1 MAICNRLGAGAGT
14 LAWLPAAP
22 APTEAGPE
30 LTPKKRRRYLRS
42 SPSGWPGAAAPRA
55 PFTPRFRLC
64 FQVRTDLIRN
74 FCIIAHIDHGKS
86 TLADRLLESTA
97 TLDSRKMRAQ
107 VLDSNELE
115 RERGI
120 TIKLHAVR
128 MSHRARDGR
137 DYALNLIDTP
147 GHVDFT
153 YEVSRSLA
161 ACEGAILVVDATQGV
176 QAQPLSNL
184 FLALDADL
192 EIIPVLN
199 KIDLPGAEPERRR
212 QEVADL
218 MGIDAESVL
227 EVSAKEGRGIDEVLE
242 AVVRRIPAPG
252 GDPAAPLRA
261 LIFDSYY
268 DQYLGA
274 VPSIRVV
281 DGTVGPGVTI
291 TFGTVDSCYE
301 VTEVGHM
308 QLGRVPAASLGPG
321 EVGYLVAA
329 IKAVADT
336 RPGDTVLDASRRAE
350 ELLPGYK
357 EARPMV
363 FAGLYPTD
371 TDGYEELRD
380 ALHRLRLNDA
390 SLHFE
395 PETSKAL
402 GFGFRCGF
410 LGLLHM
416 EVVQER
422 LDREFGVKLIT
433 TVPNVKYEVAM
444 SDGTRSWVENP
455 SELPDRALVD
465 SVAEPVVRAHIVVP
479 AEYIGN
485 VQKLCHERRGTFRGM
500 SYLDPR
506 RVEMDFELPL
516 AEIVLDFYN
525 RLKSGTRGYAALDYE
540 FQEYRR
546 DDLVKLDV
554 MVNREPVDAFSVIL
568 HRDNAYQHGL
578 ALVRKLRQL
587 IPRQQFDVALQAA
600 IGGQIIARE
609 TVKAVRKNVTAKCYG
624 GDITRKR
631 KLLERQREGKKRMK
645 QVGSVEIPQE
655 AFMAVLQLDD
665 TRS

>member
-1 MAICNRLGAGAGT
+1 M
-14 LAWLPAAP
+14 
-22 APTEAGPE
+22 
-30 LTPKKRRRYLRS
+30 
-42 SPSGWPGAAAPRA
+42 
-55 PFTPRFRLC
+55 
-64 FQVRTDLIRN
+64 RTDLIRN

-86 TLADRLLESTA
+86 TLADRLLESTG
-97 TLDSRKMRAQ
+97 TLDSRQMRDQ

-128 MSHRARDGR
+128 MAHRAKDGR
-137 DYALNLIDTP
+137 DYDLNLIDTP

-153 YEVSRSLA
+153 YEVSRSLT

-176 QAQPLSNL
+176 QAQTLSNL

-199 KIDLPGAEPERRR
+199 KIDLPGAEPELRRR
-212 QEVADL
+212 EVAEL
-218 MGIDAESVL
+218 MGIDPGTVL
-227 EVSAKEGRGIDEVLE
+227 EVSAKEGSGVDEVLE
-242 AVVRRIPAPG
+242 AVVARIPAPG
-252 GDPAAPLRA
+252 GDESAPFRA

-274 VPSIRVV
+274 VPSIRVF
-281 DGTVGPGVTI
+281 DGTLKAGMTI
-291 TFGTVDSCYE
+291 GFGAVDSRYE
-301 VTEVGHM
+301 VTEVGHLR
-308 QLGRVPAASLGPG
+308 LGRMPAQSLGPG

-329 IKAVADT
+329 IKAVSDT
-336 RPGDTVLDASRRAE
+336 RPGDTVLDADRRAP

-371 TDGYEELRD
+371 TDGYEDLRD
-380 ALHRLRLNDA
+380 ALHRLHLNDA

-395 PETSKAL
+395 PETSRAL

-416 EVVQER
+416 EVIQER
-422 LDREFGVKLIT
+422 LDREFGVQLIT
-433 TVPNVKYEVAM
+433 TVPNVKYRVAM
-444 SDGTRSWVENP
+444 SDGAVLSVENP

-479 AEYIGN
+479 SEYIGN

-500 SYLDPR
+500 NYLDPR

-540 FQEYRR
+540 FQEYRKG
-546 DDLVKLDV
+546 DLVKLDV

-568 HRDNAYQHGL
+568 HRDNAYRHGL

-631 KLLERQREGKKRMK
+631 KLLERQKEGKKRMK

-665 TRS
+665 IRS

>member
-1 MAICNRLGAGAGT
+1 M
-14 LAWLPAAP
+14 
-22 APTEAGPE
+22 
-30 LTPKKRRRYLRS
+30 
-42 SPSGWPGAAAPRA
+42 
-55 PFTPRFRLC
+55 
-64 FQVRTDLIRN
+64 RTDLIRN

-86 TLADRLLESTA
+86 TLADRLLEATA
-97 TLDSRKMRAQ
+97 TVDRRRMRDQ
-107 VLDSNELE
+107 ILDSNELE

-128 MSHRARDGR
+128 MRYRGEEDL
-137 DYALNLIDTP
+137 DYELNLIDTP

-176 QAQPLSNL
+176 QAQTLSNL
-184 FLALDADL
+184 FLALEADL
-192 EIIPVLN
+192 DIVPVIN
-199 KIDLPGAEPERRR
+199 KIDLPGAEPDRRSR
-212 QEVADL
+212 EVAEL
-218 MGIDAESVL
+218 MGIDPAAVIEA
-227 EVSAKEGRGIDEVLE
+227 SAKEGKGIEAVLE
-242 AVVRRIPAPG
+242 AIIDRIPPPSGSAT
-252 GDPAAPLRA
+252 APLRA
-261 LIFDSYY
+261 LIFDSHY
-268 DQYLGA
+268 DRYLGA

-281 DGTVGPGVTI
+281 DGTLRAGMSI
-291 TFGTVDSCYE
+291 TFGTVQARYE

-308 QLGRVPAASLGPG
+308 QLGRIPARSLGPG

-329 IKAVADT
+329 IKAVSDT
-336 RPGDTVLDASRRAE
+336 RVGDTVLDAARPAG

-371 TDGYEELRD
+371 SDGYEELRD
-380 ALHRLRLNDA
+380 ALDRLHLNDA
-390 SLHFE
+390 SLQFE
-395 PETSKAL
+395 PETSLAL

-416 EVVQER
+416 EIVQER

-433 TVPNVKYEVAM
+433 TVPNVKYRVDLQGGAEL
-444 SDGTRSWVENP
+444 WVENP

-465 SVAEPVVRAHIVVP
+465 SVAEPVVRARIVVP
-479 AEYIGN
+479 STYIGN
-485 VQKLCHERRGTFRGM
+485 VQKLCHERRGVFKGM

-516 AEIVLDFYN
+516 AEIVFDFYG
-525 RLKSGTRGYAALDYE
+525 RLKGGTRGYASLDYE
-540 FQEYRR
+540 FQEYRV

-568 HRDNAYQHGL
+568 HRDKAYRHGRS
-578 ALVRKLRQL
+578 LVRKLRRL
-587 IPRQQFDVALQAA
+587 IPRQQFEVALQAG
-600 IGGQIIARE
+600 IGGQVIARE
-609 TVKAVRKNVTAKCYG
+609 TVSALRKNVTAKCYG

-631 KLLERQREGKKRMK
+631 KLLERQKEGKRRMK

-655 AFMAVLQLDD
+655 AFMAVLQLD
-665 TRS
+665 SPEQ